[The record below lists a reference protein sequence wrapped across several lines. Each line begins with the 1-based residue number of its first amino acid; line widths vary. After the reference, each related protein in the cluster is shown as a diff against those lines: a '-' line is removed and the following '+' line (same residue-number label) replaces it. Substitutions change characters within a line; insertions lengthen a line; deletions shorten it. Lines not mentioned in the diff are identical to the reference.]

1 MRYTAGQSSGEENS
15 LQKASQLLDEG
26 NYADCIA
33 YTQDALLQEENN
45 PQLLTILGQAQAEQ
59 GDYENAAQTFSQ
71 LNMDD
76 LDSNALFR
84 YAEALFRSSQL
95 QQMPSVMDCYL
106 DQLKQPS
113 EKDMD
118 LLAEA
123 AAAALQKKE
132 QALLERCV
140 AALESWMDS
149 DLTELEWNLETAQ
162 SLVDSTLVS
171 PAQEALTAVAS
182 YYLKAAEK
190 AGLTTQ
196 VQEKLTDCYAAWRQI
211 DADPWKA
218 DWACYQALMTAAP
231 EYGDRILAAYVQYFG
246 QPDVQ
251 LDVLAEHVMT
261 QYKEGSLSEK
271 NTSVDPQPICDAILQ
286 ACAKQNGSVTRLY
299 QIQSEMSAQNY
310 QQAITLWEEDP
321 WLQGCSL
328 WYQEDTLSL
337 WPFDTASACLYI
349 SPEGIYYGQTMGGK
363 PDGAGVM
370 LMRGIDGHL
379 LCSEGQWT
387 DGVTTA
393 VWTDLDDGQSAE
405 SSASSSQAPSKADSS
420 TSSASSK
427 APSKTGSS
435 TSSASSQKTE
445 QAPAASSSQ
454 TPPAASSQ
462 APASS
467 AAPAPLDQQTLEEL
481 MRQAE
486 EQAQSMLDALL

>member
-1 MRYTAGQSSGEENS
+1 MRYTVGQSSGEENF

-45 PQLLTILGQAQAEQ
+45 PQLLTILGRAQAEQ

-76 LDSNALFR
+76 LDSNALFQ
-84 YAEALFRSSQL
+84 YAEALLRSSQL

-123 AAAALQKKE
+123 AATALQKKE
-132 QALLERCV
+132 QVLLERCV
-140 AALESWMDS
+140 TALGSWMDS

-162 SLVDSTLVS
+162 SLVDSALAS

-182 YYLKAAEK
+182 YYLKAAEE

-218 DWACYQALMTAAP
+218 DWACYQALMTAAS
-231 EYGDRILAAYVQYFG
+231 EYGNGILAAYVQYLG
-246 QPDVQ
+246 QPDAQ

-261 QYKEGSLSEK
+261 QYKEGSLSEE
-271 NTSVDPQPICDAILQ
+271 NTAVDPQPICDAILQ
-286 ACAKQNGSVTRLY
+286 ACAKQNGSVTQLY

-349 SPEGIYYGQTMGGK
+349 SPEEGIYYGQTMGGK
-363 PDGAGVM
+363 PDGTGVM

-405 SSASSSQAPSKADSS
+405 SSASSSQAPSK
-420 TSSASSK
+420 TS
-427 APSKTGSS
+427 SS

-454 TPPAASSQ
+454 TPSTVSSQ

-467 AAPAPLDQQTLEEL
+467 TAPAPLDQQTLEDL